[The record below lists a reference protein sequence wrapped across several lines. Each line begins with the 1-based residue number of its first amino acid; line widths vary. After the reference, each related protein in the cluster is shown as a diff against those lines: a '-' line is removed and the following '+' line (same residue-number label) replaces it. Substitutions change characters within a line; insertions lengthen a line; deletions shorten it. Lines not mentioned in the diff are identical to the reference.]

1 MKHQRIHDGRRS
13 APAWFRYGVIAAAA
27 IVMCSC
33 RTAEPRY
40 RIANNEPSAP
50 PQLPSSSFMTDDVQY
65 YVPGTANGAP
75 EIASSAAEQIVF
87 ADDSQKA
94 TANLRQPHDVQ
105 PVAFADDSPSTPADL
120 KLPPGPKPK
129 APLPKSA
136 IRLAAAEIP
145 THLTSAQLAQAQC
158 LPEGNWQP
166 MCSGAGC
173 GCCNHGPV
181 RGPTDEYL
189 CDGGDMHLPAAV
201 NVDWK
206 VTGLEQEDT
215 VAHYDTIDGRT
226 IITPSNKVCLYAP
239 RFAAV
244 REVTDLRAYARI
256 DAPGGT
262 IQNINPVKIE
272 ETEDVSTSLAEIKP
286 DIHREK
292 EPPSLLRER
301 EQAGELD
308 RDRRVA
314 VTIGT
319 LQPYCNVQL
328 IRSGEVIGTDIVKIA
343 RASLAAIAWSG
354 VEAAQVVLDGRRAQ
368 AAVSDVSPGTIYHR
382 FEPNNPK
389 LRLVKLASKGSAQPG
404 EEVEFTLRFDN
415 VGDKVIGN
423 VVITD
428 NLTTRLEYVEGSQKS
443 SLPANFTTQ
452 ANDGE
457 SLILRWELTEP
468 LEKGKGGVLQ
478 FRCKVR

>member
-1 MKHQRIHDGRRS
+1 MKHQRIHSGRLTTDNGPRS

-40 RIANNEPSAP
+40 RIAQNQPN
-50 PQLPSSSFMTDDVQY
+50 PSSADSQLASSVPNDVQDH
-65 YVPGTANGAP
+65 VPGAQHVAP
-75 EIASSAAEQIVF
+75 ENGSDNSEQVVF
-87 ADDSQKA
+87 ADDSQDA
-94 TANLRQPHDVQ
+94 SANLRQPVDVQ
-105 PVAFADDSPSTPADL
+105 PAAFADDSSASLPARGL
-120 KLPPGPKPK
+120 
-129 APLPKSA
+129 APSA

-145 THLTSAQLAQAQC
+145 THLTGAQLAQSQC

-166 MCSGAGC
+166 MCSGDGC

-181 RGPTDEYL
+181 RGPADEYL

-201 NVDWK
+201 NAEWK

-215 VAHYDTIDGRT
+215 VAHYDTVDGRT

-262 IQNINPVKIE
+262 IQKINPIKIE
-272 ETEDVSTSLAEIKP
+272 ETEDVLTSLAEIQP

-314 VTIGT
+314 VTIGA

-328 IRSGEVIGTDIVKIA
+328 IRSGEVIGTDVVKIA

-354 VEAAQVVLDGRRAQ
+354 VEAAQVVLDGRHAQ
-368 AAVSDVSPGTIYHR
+368 AAVSDVSPGTIYHL

-389 LRLVKLASKGSAQPG
+389 LRLVKLASKSSAQPG

-428 NLTTRLEYVEGSQKS
+428 NLTTRLEYVEGSQKT
-443 SLPANFTTQ
+443 SLPASFTTQ

-468 LEKGKGGVLQ
+468 LEKGKGGVIQ

>member
-1 MKHQRIHDGRRS
+1 MNHPSIHNGQRITDNGPRS
-13 APAWFRYGVIAAAA
+13 APAWFRYGVIAVAA

-33 RTAEPRY
+33 RAAEPRY
-40 RIANNEPSAP
+40 RIADNQPATQP
-50 PQLPSSSFMTDDVQY
+50 PLPSPSFLTDDVQY
-65 YVPGTANGAP
+65 YAPGPVASAVQQVAYVDDSANTLGELKQP
-75 EIASSAAEQIVF
+75 
-87 ADDSQKA
+87 ADDEA
-94 TANLRQPHDVQ
+94 T
-105 PVAFADDSPSTPADL
+105 AFADDSAQTRSAPPAPQASPSV
-120 KLPPGPKPK
+120 LPF
-129 APLPKSA
+129 
-136 IRLAAAEIP
+136 RAAASKLP
-145 THLTSAQLAQAQC
+145 THLTSAQLKQAQC
-158 LPEGNWQP
+158 LPEGNWQSL
-166 MCSGAGC
+166 CNGSGC
-173 GCCNHGPV
+173 GCCSHGPV
-181 RGPTDEYL
+181 HGPSDEYL
-189 CDGGDMHLPAAV
+189 CDGGDMHLPAGV
-201 NVDWK
+201 NAEWK
-206 VTGLEQEDT
+206 ITGLEQEDT

-262 IQNINPVKIE
+262 IQNINPIKIKESE
-272 ETEDVSTSLAEIKP
+272 EVLASLAEIKP
-286 DIHREK
+286 DVHREK

-314 VTIGT
+314 VTIGA

-354 VEAAQVVLDGRRAQ
+354 VEAAQVVLDNRQAQ
-368 AAVSDVSPGTIYHR
+368 AVISDVSPGTIYHL

-389 LRLVKLASKGSAQPG
+389 LRLVKLASKSSAQPG

-423 VVITD
+423 VVIAD

-452 ANDGE
+452 ANEGE
-457 SLILRWELTEP
+457 SLVLRWELTEP
-468 LEKGKGGVLQ
+468 LEKGQGGVIQ

>member
-1 MKHQRIHDGRRS
+1 MSHQRIHNGPRS

-27 IVMCSC
+27 ILMCSC
-33 RTAEPRY
+33 RSAEPRY
-40 RIANNEPSAP
+40 RIAQNHPNQSPAESQRPS
-50 PQLPSSSFMTDDVQY
+50 PSSLTNDSQY
-65 YVPGTANGAP
+65 PVPSTEYAVP
-75 EIASSAAEQIVF
+75 DAADQVVV
-87 ADDSQKA
+87 ADDSQGTAA
-94 TANLRQPHDVQ
+94 TLVQPRDVQ
-105 PVAFADDSPSTPADL
+105 PVAFADDSQSTPTDL
-120 KLPPGPKPK
+120 KLPPAPMPK

-136 IRLAAAEIP
+136 VRFASAEIP

-158 LPEGNWQP
+158 LPEGNWQS

-173 GCCNHGPV
+173 GCCNHDPI
-181 RGPTDEYL
+181 RGPDDEYL
-189 CDGGDMHLPAAV
+189 CDGGDLHMPAAV
-201 NVDWK
+201 NTDWK
-206 VTGLEQEDT
+206 ITGLEQEDT

-262 IQNINPVKIE
+262 VQRINPIKIE

-301 EQAGELD
+301 DQAGELE

-328 IRSGEVIGTDIVKIA
+328 IRTGEVIGTDIVKIA

-354 VEAAQVVLDGRRAQ
+354 VEAAQVVFDNRQAQ
-368 AAVSDVSPGTIYHR
+368 AAISDVSPGTIYHL

-423 VVITD
+423 VVIAD

-452 ANDGE
+452 VNDGE
-457 SLILRWELTEP
+457 SLVLRWELTEP
-468 LEKGKGGVLQ
+468 LEKGKGGVIQ

>member
-1 MKHQRIHDGRRS
+1 MKHPSIHNGQRTTDHGPRS

-33 RTAEPRY
+33 RAAEPRY
-40 RIANNEPSAP
+40 RIAANQP
-50 PQLPSSSFMTDDVQY
+50 PAQQQLPSPSYLTDDVQY
-65 YVPGTANGAP
+65 YAPGPAGN
-75 EIASSAAEQIVF
+75 EIEQVAFAEDADAAAV
-87 ADDSQKA
+87 S
-94 TANLRQPHDVQ
+94 LRQPADLEAAAV
-105 PVAFADDSPSTPADL
+105 VDDSASTPPTEQL
-120 KLPPGPKPK
+120 PK
-129 APLPKSA
+129 APLPKSSVRFA
-136 IRLAAAEIP
+136 SAAIP
-145 THLTSAQLAQAQC
+145 THLTSAQLKQAQC

-166 MCSGAGC
+166 LCNGAGC
-173 GCCNHGPV
+173 GCCSHGPQ

-189 CDGGDMHLPAAV
+189 CDGGDMHQPAAV
-201 NVDWK
+201 NTDWK

-215 VAHYDTIDGRT
+215 VAHYDTVDGRT

-262 IQNINPVKIE
+262 IQNINPIKIE
-272 ETEDVSTSLAEIKP
+272 ETEDVLTSLAEIKP

-314 VTIGT
+314 VTIGS

-328 IRSGEVIGTDIVKIA
+328 IRTGEVIGTDIVKIA
-343 RASLAAIAWSG
+343 RASLAAIAWSN
-354 VEAAQVVLDGRRAQ
+354 VEAAQVVLDNRQAQ
-368 AAVSDVSPGTIYHR
+368 AAVSDVSPGTIYHL

-389 LRLVKLASKGSAQPG
+389 LRLVKLASKSSAQPG

-428 NLTTRLEYVEGSQKS
+428 NLTTRLEYVEGSQKT

-468 LEKGKGGVLQ
+468 LEKGQGGVIQ

>member
-33 RTAEPRY
+33 RIAEPRY
-40 RIANNEPSAP
+40 RIAQNQPN
-50 PQLPSSSFMTDDVQY
+50 PSS
-65 YVPGTANGAP
+65 A
-75 EIASSAAEQIVF
+75 
-87 ADDSQKA
+87 DSQLASPSHQADAMQYSVQSTAYGVPETGSAESDQVVVAEDSEEA
-94 TANLRQPHDVQ
+94 TTDLRQPVDVQ
-105 PVAFADDSPSTPADL
+105 PAAFADDSSASPAEL
-120 KLPPGPKPK
+120 KLPP
-129 APLPKSA
+129 APMPKSA
-136 IRLAAAEIP
+136 IRHAAAEIP

-158 LPEGNWQP
+158 LPEGNWQS
-166 MCSGAGC
+166 MCSGEGC
-173 GCCNHGPV
+173 GCCNHGPA

-201 NVDWK
+201 NADWK

-215 VAHYDTIDGRT
+215 VAHYDTVDGRT

-262 IQNINPVKIE
+262 IQNINPIKIE
-272 ETEDVSTSLAEIKP
+272 ETEDVLTSLAEIKP

-354 VEAAQVVLDGRRAQ
+354 VEAAQVVLDSRQAQ
-368 AAVSDVSPGTIYHR
+368 AAVSDVSPGTIYHL

-389 LRLVKLASKGSAQPG
+389 LRLVKLASKSSAQPG

-423 VVITD
+423 VVIAD

-452 ANDGE
+452 VNDGE

>member
-1 MKHQRIHDGRRS
+1 MSDQRIHNGPLTTDNGPCS
-13 APAWFRYGVIAAAA
+13 APAWFRYGIIAAAA
-27 IVMCSC
+27 IIMCSC
-33 RTAEPRY
+33 RAAEPRY
-40 RIANNEPSAP
+40 RIAGNQPATP
-50 PQLPSSSFMTDDVQY
+50 PQLPSPSFMTDDVQY
-65 YVPGTANGAP
+65 YAPGPSNSDIQQVAYAEDSAEASLELQQP
-75 EIASSAAEQIVF
+75 EDLEAIVI
-87 ADDSQKA
+87 ADDSEPTPPLQPAPKA
-94 TANLRQPHDVQ
+94 SQ
-105 PVAFADDSPSTPADL
+105 
-120 KLPPGPKPK
+120 PGPP
-129 APLPKSA
+129 A
-136 IRLAAAEIP
+136 RFAASQLP
-145 THLTSAQLAQAQC
+145 THLTSAQLKQAQC

-166 MCSGAGC
+166 MCSGSGC
-173 GCCNHGPV
+173 GCCSHEPATGPS
-181 RGPTDEYL
+181 DEYL
-189 CDGGDMHLPAAV
+189 CDGGDMHLPAGV

-206 VTGLEQEDT
+206 ITGLEQEDT

-239 RFAAV
+239 RFAAARQV
-244 REVTDLRAYARI
+244 VDLRAYARI

-262 IQNINPVKIE
+262 IQQINPIKIE

-343 RASLAAIAWSG
+343 RASLAAIAWSN
-354 VEAAQVVLDGRRAQ
+354 VEAAQVVLDNRQAQ
-368 AAVSDVSPGTIYHR
+368 AAVSELTPGTIYHT

-389 LRLVKLASKGSAQPG
+389 LRLVKLASKGSALPG

-423 VVITD
+423 VVIAD
-428 NLTTRLEYVEGSQKS
+428 SLTTRLEYVEGSQKT

-457 SLILRWELTEP
+457 SLVLRWELTEP
-468 LEKGKGGVLQ
+468 LEKGKGGVIQ

>member
-1 MKHQRIHDGRRS
+1 MKHQRIHNGRLTTDNGPRS
-13 APAWFRYGVIAAAA
+13 APAWFRYGVIAAAV

-40 RIANNEPSAP
+40 RIAQNQSPAESQQPTPSY
-50 PQLPSSSFMTDDVQY
+50 LTNDVQY
-65 YVPGTANGAP
+65 FAPGTEHAAP
-75 EIASSAAEQIVF
+75 ETGSSDVEQVAFAE
-87 ADDSQKA
+87 DSPHPSAELQ
-94 TANLRQPHDVQ
+94 QPLDVQ
-105 PVAFADDSPSTPADL
+105 PVAFADDSPATPAVRGL
-120 KLPPGPKPK
+120 
-129 APLPKSA
+129 APSA

-166 MCSGAGC
+166 MCSGEGC

-181 RGPTDEYL
+181 RGPADEYL

-215 VAHYDTIDGRT
+215 VAHYDTVDGRT

-262 IQNINPVKIE
+262 IQNINPIKIE

-354 VEAAQVVLDGRRAQ
+354 VEAAQVVLDSRQAQ
-368 AAVSDVSPGTIYHR
+368 AAVSDVSPGTVYHL

-389 LRLVKLASKGSAQPG
+389 LRLVKLASKSSAQPG

-468 LEKGKGGVLQ
+468 LEKGKGGILQ

>member
-1 MKHQRIHDGRRS
+1 MNHPSIHNGPLTTDDGPRS

-33 RTAEPRY
+33 RAAEPRY
-40 RIANNEPSAP
+40 RIADSVPAGQETLAITPLHPS
-50 PQLPSSSFMTDDVQY
+50 QEEKYLTLPEAGM
-65 YVPGTANGAP
+65 
-75 EIASSAAEQIVF
+75 IAI
-87 ADDSQKA
+87 ADDEAPVAAQLSQ
-94 TANLRQPHDVQ
+94 PSDIQ
-105 PVAFADDSPSTPADL
+105 PVAFVDDSQSTPAAPQ
-120 KLPPGPKPK
+120 LPPAPMPK
-129 APLPKSA
+129 APLPKSSVRFGSSA
-136 IRLAAAEIP
+136 MP
-145 THLTSAQLAQAQC
+145 THLTSAQLKQAQC

-166 MCSGAGC
+166 LCSGEGC
-173 GCCNHGPV
+173 GCCSHGPQ

-201 NVDWK
+201 NTDWK

-215 VAHYDTIDGRT
+215 VAHYDTVDGRT

-262 IQNINPVKIE
+262 IQNINPIKIE

-314 VTIGT
+314 VTIGA

-328 IRSGEVIGTDIVKIA
+328 IRTGEAIGTDIVKIA
-343 RASLAAIAWSG
+343 RASLAAIAWSN
-354 VEAAQVVLDGRRAQ
+354 VEAAQVVLDNRQAQ
-368 AAVSDVSPGTIYHR
+368 AAVSDVSPGTIYHL

-428 NLTTRLEYVEGSQKS
+428 NLTTRLEYVEGSQKT

-468 LEKGKGGVLQ
+468 LEKGKGGVIQ

>member
-1 MKHQRIHDGRRS
+1 MKHQRIHNGQRTTDYGPRS

-33 RTAEPRY
+33 RTTEPRY
-40 RIANNEPSAP
+40 RIADDQPSANR
-50 PQLPSSSFMTDDVQY
+50 QLPSPSYMTDDVQY
-65 YVPGTANGAP
+65 YAPGPANNEVEQVAFVNDSSDSAIGLQQP
-75 EIASSAAEQIVF
+75 ASLDAATSS
-87 ADDSQKA
+87 DDS
-94 TANLRQPHDVQ
+94 
-105 PVAFADDSPSTPADL
+105 DSAPADW
-120 KLPPGPKPK
+120 KRLPASMPK

-136 IRLAAAEIP
+136 VRFASAAIP

-166 MCSGAGC
+166 MCSGEGC

-201 NVDWK
+201 NAEWK

-262 IQNINPVKIE
+262 IQNINPIKIE

-286 DIHREK
+286 DVHREK

-328 IRSGEVIGTDIVKIA
+328 IRTGEVIGTDIVKIA

-389 LRLVKLASKGSAQPG
+389 LRLVKLASKSSAQPG

>member
-1 MKHQRIHDGRRS
+1 MSDQRIHNGPLTTDNGPRS

-27 IVMCSC
+27 IIMCSC
-33 RTAEPRY
+33 RAAEPRY
-40 RIANNEPSAP
+40 RIAGNDPATP
-50 PQLPSSSFMTDDVQY
+50 PQLPSPSYLTDDVQY
-65 YVPGTANGAP
+65 YAPGPGSTEVQQVAYDEDATEAP
-75 EIASSAAEQIVF
+75 LELQQPADLEATVF
-87 ADDSQKA
+87 ADDS
-94 TANLRQPHDVQ
+94 
-105 PVAFADDSPSTPADL
+105 DSASTPSLQPAP
-120 KLPPGPKPK
+120 KAAPPGPP
-129 APLPKSA
+129 A
-136 IRLAAAEIP
+136 RFAASKLP
-145 THLTSAQLAQAQC
+145 THLTSAQLKQAQC

-166 MCSGAGC
+166 MCNGAGC
-173 GCCNHGPV
+173 GCCSHEPATGPS
-181 RGPTDEYL
+181 DEYL
-189 CDGGDMHLPAAV
+189 CDGGDMHLPAGV
-201 NVDWK
+201 NASWK
-206 VTGLEQEDT
+206 ITGLEQEDT
-215 VAHYDTIDGRT
+215 VAHYDTVDGRT

-239 RFAAV
+239 RFAAARQV
-244 REVTDLRAYARI
+244 VDLRAYARI
-256 DAPGGT
+256 DAPGDAT
-262 IQNINPVKIE
+262 QRINPIKIE

-286 DIHREK
+286 GIHREK

-343 RASLAAIAWSG
+343 RASLAAITWSG
-354 VEAAQVVLDGRRAQ
+354 VEAAQVVLDNRQAQ
-368 AAVSDVSPGTIYHR
+368 AAVSELTPGTIYHT

-389 LRLVKLASKGSAQPG
+389 LRLVKLASKTSAQPG

-423 VVITD
+423 VVIAD
-428 NLTTRLEYVEGSQKS
+428 NLTTRLEYVEGSQKT

-452 ANDGE
+452 GNDGE
-457 SLILRWELTEP
+457 SLVLRWELTEP
-468 LEKGKGGVLQ
+468 LEKGKGGVIQ

>member
-1 MKHQRIHDGRRS
+1 MKHQRIHNGPYS

-40 RIANNEPSAP
+40 RIAENQP
-50 PQLPSSSFMTDDVQY
+50 PAKQQLPSPSYLTDDVQY
-65 YVPGTANGAP
+65 YAPGPADNQIQQVAYVEDAGQAAVSLQQPADLEATA
-75 EIASSAAEQIVF
+75 V
-87 ADDSQKA
+87 ADDSA
-94 TANLRQPHDVQ
+94 
-105 PVAFADDSPSTPADL
+105 PSSQTVEL
-120 KLPPGPKPK
+120 PK
-129 APLPKSA
+129 APLPKSSVRFA
-136 IRLAAAEIP
+136 SAGIP
-145 THLTSAQLAQAQC
+145 THLTSAQLKQAQC

-166 MCSGAGC
+166 LCNGDGC
-173 GCCNHGPV
+173 GCCNHGPA

-201 NVDWK
+201 NTEWK

-215 VAHYDTIDGRT
+215 VAHYDTVDGRT

-262 IQNINPVKIE
+262 IQQINPIKIE

-301 EQAGELD
+301 GQAGELD

-328 IRSGEVIGTDIVKIA
+328 IRTGEVIGTDIVKIA
-343 RASLAAIAWSG
+343 RASLAAIAWSN
-354 VEAAQVVLDGRRAQ
+354 VEAAQVVLDNRQAQ
-368 AAVSDVSPGTIYHR
+368 AAVSDVSPGTIYHL

-428 NLTTRLEYVEGSQKS
+428 NLTTRLEYIEGSQKT

-468 LEKGKGGVLQ
+468 LEKGKGGVIQ